1 MLALNG
7 VPANPVAPKY
17 AHQFALSGRTAYF
30 LARHMHP
37 VAGLR
42 LCVAGRR

>member
-17 AHQFALSGRTAYF
+17 AHLFALTSGTAYF
-30 LARHMHP
+30 LARHMDS

-42 LCVAGRR
+42 LRVTGRR